1 MATDLRRVI
10 PVKVRGALRG
20 RRSGGSERP
29 YSACYAPSVLL
40 YFQPDGDVRA
50 CCRNM
55 SYPLG
60 NVANQRLTE
69 IWDGPRRHELVARL
83 AEDDYSHG
91 CEGCK
96 WEVETEGRDGS
107 YPQTFEARAS
117 HLTEDPASA
126 AWPRSMEFNLSNS
139 CNLQCIQC
147 NGDLSSSIRIHRE
160 GRPPLPKVYGDEFFE
175 DLATFLPHLH
185 TVQFAGGEPFLGPE
199 NFRAWDLIAEVA
211 PDLEVQVVTNAT
223 QWNKRVEAVL
233 EKVRIAPTF
242 SLDGITAATYE
253 AVRHGADHD
262 AVMTNVDRFC
272 DYTRRV
278 GTRASINFCLMAQNH
293 HEFGPLL
300 VFAEER
306 GIDVNVSV
314 VHYPEHCSIARLD
327 PREIAEIHE
336 SLLAQSDEVL
346 SRLDRNARVWR
357 TEVARIGS
365 WLDGHDPGTD
375 HETLWG
381 VADAGPFAFP
391 KWADRQQDDVEARAD
406 LEAFA
411 AGGGVHVLRIGVG
424 DTITDCSDEDAAAL
438 GTTVDELIGAPVSL
452 VQEIVERTHGPLTD
466 QRMLREG
473 GDRIEVVSVF
483 GDVEIRTVIVAMR
496 DATGFADHARFLFA
510 ARPAVRPAETAP

>member
-1 MATDLRRVI
+1 MASELRQLVPVRVRRA
-10 PVKVRGALRG
+10 VR
-20 RRSGGSERP
+20 RRRPPGEGRP

-55 SYPLG
+55 TYPLG
-60 NVANQRLTE
+60 NVGTQRLTD

-83 AEDDYSHG
+83 ADDDFSHG

-96 WEVETEGRDGS
+96 WEIETEGRDGS
-107 YPQTFEARAS
+107 YPQSFETRAS

-126 AWPRSMEFNLSNS
+126 AWPRAMEFNLSNS

-160 GRPPLPKVYGDEFFE
+160 GRAPLPKVYGDEFFE
-175 DLATFLPHLH
+175 DLALFLPHLR

-211 PDLEVQVVTNAT
+211 PDLVVQVVTNAT

-233 EKVRIAPTF
+233 EKVRVAPTF
-242 SLDGITAATYE
+242 SLDGITATTYE

-262 AVMTNVDRFC
+262 AVMANVDRFC
-272 DYTRRV
+272 AYAERV
-278 GTRASINFCLMAQNH
+278 GTHVSINFCLMAQNH

-306 GIDVNVSV
+306 GISVNVSV
-314 VHYPEHCSIARLD
+314 VHYPEHCSIARLAPD
-327 PREIAEIHE
+327 EIAAIHQ
-336 SLLAQSDEVL
+336 SLLAQSDEIL
-346 SRLDRNARVWR
+346 SKLDRNARVWT
-357 TEVARIGS
+357 TEVARVGS

-391 KWADRQQDDVEARAD
+391 KWADRQQDDTEARAELSEFGLD
-406 LEAFA
+406 
-411 AGGGVHVLRIGVG
+411 GVVHVLHIGTG
-424 DTITDCSDEDAAAL
+424 EIITACSDEAAAAL
-438 GTTVDELIGAPVSL
+438 GASAGELAGAPISR
-452 VQEIVERTHGPLTD
+452 VQEVVERAHGAIVD
-466 QRMLREG
+466 QRMLSEG
-473 GDRIEVVSVF
+473 DDRIDVLSVF
-483 GDVEIRTVIVAMR
+483 GDLEVRTAIVAMR

-510 ARPAVRPAETAP
+510 TRPAAPAG